1 MSGVNLQAIYNRLN
15 SVPRYHPM
23 SAKTFADWSM
33 EAGDIVTV
41 SRGGTSYQSP
51 VGTSTLKWSGKQQI
65 QIATEGSRERDAIS
79 RISARKYAKGGG
91 GGSGM
96 RGTQELYWEMFS
108 EDGQLHAQIQATA
121 EQIQTEITNLNTG
134 LTTRIDQTDKTV
146 GMSVGRT
153 RYTTKQTYSTKDQLP
168 PTGNASVLYHISST
182 NQDYIWDP
190 SAGRYQIASVDSD
203 GYSATYIKTGEIA
216 LAFNEQTGQTEAKL
230 DADVIYAGRGA
241 TTLADLELPDW
252 MDTTEGLI
260 ATKATIVDL
269 NALRAR
275 VGTLEA
281 DTIKTSELNASYI
294 NSLFSGSQVLSTNY
308 AYIRNLECTSFTQ
321 GEYTMD
327 VSDAVSNVKIEST
340 GGNTYTLYKKHFYTD
355 DWVSAGNFSRAVASV
370 IWSWSGGMA
379 KAVLTPQNQTFY
391 SKQLDA
397 IQPHGQVTWDTD
409 NKGFTVTLDVDD
421 TDGTTAFSDSVH
433 FSTLT
438 SYNAGVTEGEG
449 AFTPAT
455 VTLQGSGRYVT
466 AINANTGIKVT
477 NTLKYNAGS
486 GYTLYEGGD
495 WYDYYDVGSSDTLYK
510 SGGDLKLVG
519 YLSKGATVSDAGTYY
534 RAVSYGTGDNHL
546 RGSSVTP
553 TRRTGYRRGSQV
565 TGTNQ
570 GSAVAVYVSDT
581 NGTQYYQAG
590 DTSYVYSAG
599 STVSD
604 TYYTK
609 IS

>member
-281 DTIKTSELNASYI
+281 DSITTNNMESVDAMFK
-294 NSLFSGSQVLSTNY
+294 SLGARDIAASGSLSIKDGNSYYSVQRSINNLQIVLSGNK
-308 AYIRNLECTSFTQ
+308 
-321 GEYTMD
+321 YTLQYQKWGDSGWTD
-327 VSDAVSNVKIEST
+327 VSQS
-340 GGNTYTLYKKHFYTD
+340 
-355 DWVSAGNFSRAVASV
+355 FSRAVSSV
-370 IWSWSGGMA
+370 AWSWSGGMA

-397 IQPHGQVTWDTD
+397 IQPHGQPTWDND
-409 NKGFTVTLDVDD
+409 NKGFTVTIDVDD
-421 TDGTTAFSDSVH
+421 TDGTTAFSDSIH

-449 AFTPAT
+449 SFTPAT

-466 AINANTGIKVT
+466 AINANTGIKIT
-477 NTLKYNAGS
+477 NTVKYNAGS
-486 GYTLYEGGD
+486 PYRHYAGGS
-495 WYDYYDVGSSDTLYK
+495 WFEYYDVESSDTLYK

-519 YLSKGATVSDAGTYY
+519 YLSKGAAVSDAGTYY

-553 TRRTGYRRGSQV
+553 IRRTGYRRGDEVQ
-565 TGTNQ
+565 GTDQ

-609 IS
+609 NS